1 MNTHLIFSE
10 GFKKD
15 GTPRSRHSKWGE
27 RNSAIQTRKD
37 NSEWELNNGYTL
49 WRGEEVEE
57 ECLVCGS
64 KSARKIYCLK
74 SKSVRPILQSH
85 PHFAKLEC
93 VGCYRIL
100 RWLPKPKS
108 L

>member
-1 MNTHLIFSE
+1 MNTHLTFPE

-15 GTPRSRHSKWGE
+15 GTPRSRHSEWGE
-27 RNSAIQTRKD
+27 KNLNIQTRKYH
-37 NSEWELNNGYTL
+37 SEQELKKGETL

-57 ECLVCGS
+57 ECFVCGS
-64 KSARKIYCLK
+64 KSARKIYCTHP
-74 SKSVRPILQSH
+74 RFH

-93 VGCYRIL
+93 VGCYRNL
-100 RWLPKPKS
+100 RWVPKPKRMIDF